1 LISHGPESLTHAT
14 LQPNI
19 ARGASVR
26 HHGLMSNVRPLPRR
40 PPAPPRW
47 LAHIGLGTRVLLA
60 AVLVS
65 TLAAILVGP
74 SQWLVAGPATLTAGA
89 LSALFT
95 NAFVTP
101 SAHPDALFMPLF
113 LFAMLNLDWLRA
125 ALSRNVKPL
134 LLGLVATIAVGVALN
149 AVLPG
154 AWGLVAGLLLV
165 AFFGPRV
172 EAVDGPRRFLTFSI
186 VVALATSLLASV
198 GHAVAPWSVGALIGD
213 AALPTTGLS
222 PLIGAWLALLTL
234 GLRGVRLDVLNLDG
248 AAFFWLLVA
257 MDVYTL
263 LFQGVLAGAMG
274 LLGLALAWRRVGRG
288 AGRGGRRLSLMDR
301 WRLWRLE
308 QRRKRFKVVRGGPTL
323 HRTLECS

>member
-1 LISHGPESLTHAT
+1 
-14 LQPNI
+14 
-19 ARGASVR
+19 
-26 HHGLMSNVRPLPRR
+26 MSNVRPLPRR

-47 LAHIGLGTRVLLA
+47 LARIGLGTRALLSVVLL
-60 AVLVS
+60 S
-65 TLAAILVGP
+65 TLAAIIVGP
-74 SQWLVAGPATLTAGA
+74 SRWLIAGPATLTEGA
-89 LSALFT
+89 LSALLT

-125 ALSRNVKPL
+125 ALSRSLKPL
-134 LLGLVATIAVGVALN
+134 LLGLVTTIAVGVALN

-172 EAVDGPRRFLTFSI
+172 EAVDGPRRFVTFSL
-186 VVALATSLLASV
+186 VVAVATSLLAAV
-198 GHAVAPWSVGALIGD
+198 GHTFAPWSVGALIGE
-213 AALPTTGLS
+213 AAVPTTGLS

-234 GLRGVRLDVLNLDG
+234 SLRGVRLDVLNLDG

-257 MDVYTL
+257 MDIYTL
-263 LFQGVLAGAMG
+263 LFQGALAGAMG
-274 LLGLALAWRRVGRG
+274 LLGLGLAWRRVGRG
-288 AGRGGRRLSLMDR
+288 GAGCSGRGLTLLDR

-323 HRTLECS
+323 HRTQEST

>member
-1 LISHGPESLTHAT
+1 MA
-14 LQPNI
+14 
-19 ARGASVR
+19 
-26 HHGLMSNVRPLPRR
+26 LMSNVRPLPRR
-40 PPAPPRW
+40 PPARPRW
-47 LAHIGLGTRVLLA
+47 LARIGLGTRALLA
-60 AVLVS
+60 VVLAS
-65 TLAAILVGP
+65 TLAVILVGP
-74 SQWLVAGPATLTAGA
+74 SRWLVVGPATFNEGA
-89 LSALFT
+89 LSALLT

-101 SAHPDALFMPLF
+101 SAHPDALFVPLF

-125 ALSRNVKPL
+125 TLSHSLRPL

-165 AFFGPRV
+165 VFFGPRV
-172 EAVDGPRRFLTFSI
+172 EAVDGPRRFISFSL
-186 VVALATSLLASV
+186 VVAVATSALAAL
-198 GHAVAPWSVGALIGD
+198 GHAFAPWSVGALIGD
-213 AALPTTGLS
+213 AGVSTQGLS

-257 MDVYTL
+257 MDAYTL
-263 LFQGVLAGAMG
+263 VFQGALAGMMG
-274 LLGLALAWRRVGRG
+274 LLGLGLAWRRSGRRG
-288 AGRGGRRLSLMDR
+288 AGRGGRGPSLLDR

-323 HRTLECS
+323 HRARECR